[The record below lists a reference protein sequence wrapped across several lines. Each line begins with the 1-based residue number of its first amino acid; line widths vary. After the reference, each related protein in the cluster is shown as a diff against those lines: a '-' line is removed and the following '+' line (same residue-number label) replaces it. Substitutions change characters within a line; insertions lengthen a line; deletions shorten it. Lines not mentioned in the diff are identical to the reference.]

1 MLSRKMIHTNRN
13 RIGNHRSKPS
23 SLSSFTINKC
33 DDTNGKPPRA
43 VVLVLGF
50 GGAQPRHVAKY
61 AQLYTAKGCSV
72 VWGTASNYDTFLNH
86 RGLDVFAK
94 DAVQQVTK
102 LLREDNDAP
111 AQSLQEKTPIVM
123 HILSN
128 GGAFVVRSINH
139 MLDAR
144 DRKRDEKND
153 DLELFANRLK
163 MGCQI
168 FDSAPCY
175 LDMTSSFNVIKHLIP
190 NPIVGITA
198 ATLFALLFSIP
209 SIVSMMLGKPTL
221 GELFW
226 TDLLED
232 TSCNRQG
239 FIYTER
245 DDIANSKKIEEF
257 VGERKKRGVNVMVKH
272 FEKSTHVQHLR
283 LHGQEYSN
291 FVETLLRGM
300 EKNNKEGK
308 KRK

>member
-1 MLSRKMIHTNRN
+1 MFPRKMIHTNRN
-13 RIGNHRSKPS
+13 RICNRISTNA
-23 SLSSFTINKC
+23 SLSSFVTIKC
-33 DDTNGKPPRA
+33 DDANGKPPRA

-61 AQLYTAKGCSV
+61 AQLYTAKGCSA

-86 RGLDVFAK
+86 KGLEIFAK

-102 LLREDNDAP
+102 LIREDNDAP
-111 AQSLQEKTPIVM
+111 AQSLKEKTPIVI

-144 DRKRDEKND
+144 DRKRNEMHD

-175 LDMTSSFNVIKHLIP
+175 LDMNSSFNVIKHLIP
-190 NPIVGITA
+190 NPLVGIPAAALFTA
-198 ATLFALLFSIP
+198 LSGI
-209 SIVSMMLGKPTL
+209 SYIVPMITGKPTP
-221 GELFW
+221 GEMFW
-226 TDLLED
+226 TDLLEA
-232 TSCNRQG
+232 TSCNRHG
-239 FIYTER
+239 FIYTEK

-257 VGERKKRGVNVMVKH
+257 ISERKKRGANIRVKH
-272 FEKSTHVQHLR
+272 FEESTHVQHLR

-291 FVETLLRGM
+291 FVETLLTDM
-300 EKNNKEGK
+300 EEGNKERK
-308 KRK
+308 K